1 MKKLVFLGFGLLG
14 LGLFLWLF
22 NLTNHVSD
30 NATAAGAPTAG
41 NEKVVNVYSA
51 RKEYLIKPLLDA
63 FEQKTNIKVNL
74 VAGKAKALQKRLEL
88 EGKNTQADIL
98 LTVDAGN
105 LYRAKIKNL
114 TKSINSKKIN
124 RLVPE
129 NLRDPDGYWY
139 GLSIRSRVIMYNPKT
154 VKEKDLSTYED
165 LASSKWKNRIC
176 MRSSNN
182 IYNQSLLSSLISHI
196 GINEA
201 KEWAN
206 SMVENFARSPKGNDR
221 TQMTSV
227 VLGECDLTLANT
239 YYLGKWISSK
249 KDKER
254 NFANQIKVFFPN
266 QDNRGAHINVSGASV
281 VKYSKNTLNAI
292 KLIEFLADDEAQK
305 LYSEANHEYPIRENI
320 GISDIVRS
328 WGYPF
333 KMDKINL
340 ENLGKK
346 NGAAVQIFDQVN
358 WQ

>member
-1 MKKLVFLGFGLLG
+1 MKKLLSLIIS
-14 LGLFLWLF
+14 LGLFVWLF
-22 NLTNHVSD
+22 NSD
-30 NATAAGAPTAG
+30 NFVHNNIYAAGAPSQETK
-41 NEKVVNVYSA
+41 NVVNVYSA

-63 FEQKTNIKVNL
+63 FESQMNIKVNL

-114 TKSINSKKIN
+114 TKSIHSEKIN
-124 RLVPE
+124 KLIPE
-129 NLRDPDGYWY
+129 NLRDTDGYWY

-154 VKEKDLSTYED
+154 IKLEELSTYED
-165 LASSKWKNRIC
+165 LANSKWRGRIC

-196 GINEA
+196 GKDES
-201 KEWAN
+201 KEWAD
-206 SMVENFARSPKGNDR
+206 SVVKNFARSPKGNDR

-239 YYLGKWISSK
+239 YYLGKWITSK
-249 KDKER
+249 KEKER
-254 NFANQIKVFFPN
+254 GFAKQIKVFFPN
-266 QDNRGAHINVSGASV
+266 QDGRGAHINISGATII
-281 VKYSKNTLNAI
+281 KYSKNTANAI
-292 KLIEFLADDEAQK
+292 KLIEFLAGDEAQK
-305 LYSEANHEYPIRENI
+305 LYAKANHEYPIRNNI
-320 GISDIVRS
+320 EVSAVVRS

-333 KMDKINL
+333 KTDKINL
-340 ENLGKK
+340 ENLGKN
-346 NGAAVQIFDQVN
+346 NGVAVKIFDQVN